1 MNETTAQA
9 IDIGYT
15 CPHCNQFVKRYKR
28 SFNANMAM
36 ALIALHKYSNGEF
49 VHLFD
54 FCIKHCGGKI
64 NGDAPKLQV
73 YGFIEKMAGNRE
85 DGSTRNGM
93 YRITEWGRLFV
104 MGGVTAYSH
113 FFIFNNNFE
122 GFTGDRITIVDAL
135 GKRFNYQE
143 LMGFK

>member
-1 MNETTAQA
+1 METQT
-9 IDIGYT
+9 IDTGYT

-28 SFNANMAM
+28 SFNANMAL
-36 ALIALHKYSNGEF
+36 ALIALHKYSKGEF

-85 DGSTRNGM
+85 DGSPRNGM
-93 YRITEWGRLFV
+93 YRISDLGRQFV
-104 MGGVTAYSH
+104 MGEITAPSH
-113 FFIFNNNFE
+113 FFMFNNKCDAFI
-122 GFTGDRITIVDAL
+122 GRYITIVDAL